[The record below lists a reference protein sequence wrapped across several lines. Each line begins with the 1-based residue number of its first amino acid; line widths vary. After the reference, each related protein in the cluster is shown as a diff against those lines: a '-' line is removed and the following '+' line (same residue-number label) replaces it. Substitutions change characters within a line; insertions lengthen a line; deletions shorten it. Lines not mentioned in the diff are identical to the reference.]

1 MTEEVPVQEEIN
13 VQEQEESKNSNIPQV
28 NELSSEEKLE

>member
-13 VQEQEESKNSNIPQV
+13 VQ
-28 NELSSEEKLE
+28 